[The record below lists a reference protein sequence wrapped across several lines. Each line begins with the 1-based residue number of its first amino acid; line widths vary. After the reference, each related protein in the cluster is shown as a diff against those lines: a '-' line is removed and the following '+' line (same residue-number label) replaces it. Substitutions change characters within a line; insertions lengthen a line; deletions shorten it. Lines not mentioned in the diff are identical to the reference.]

1 MAESLA
7 VFALVSS
14 TYFAIYRI
22 RNKKFERREAE
33 RMAALKAEGAIPNEK
48 EEKEKEKERV
58 R

>member
-48 EEKEKEKERV
+48 EKEKEKEPV